1 MHKQRS
7 NVEKSTQEL
16 CEQIKLL
23 LSQRLYTSLLEA
35 KVDRQVIIKVMNM
48 ANLSVDEAHMK
59 YSKHFFKA
67 IEDLVASYEEAGVKK
82 KSSKS

>member
-23 LSQRLYTSLLEA
+23 LSQRLYASLLEA
-35 KVDRQVIIKVMNM
+35 NVDRQKIIKIMNI
-48 ANLSVDEAHMK
+48 ANSTVDEAHTK

-67 IEDLVASYEEAGVKK
+67 IEALVASFEELGEKK